1 MSRLSLSAALEPSL
15 STTDS
20 GLAAVVGVTYTPPDH
35 AEPRPSS
42 IVCVIDVSGSMQLP
56 ATVQSADGDGG
67 DGELDD
73 AGLDRL
79 DLVKHA
85 VSTVIATLQPQ
96 DQLGLVTYSDR
107 SEVVLPLTPMD
118 GGGVA
123 AAREALKRMQPGGA
137 TNLWAGLSSGLELSA
152 ATATAASHA
161 GAAGLGRSSHIILLT
176 DGQPNEEPEEGHLH
190 ALDDFLK
197 LRPAAAESVVSTFG
211 FGYDL
216 DSQLLHGIAC
226 RCGGTYTFV
235 PDSSFIGT
243 AFVNWLA
250 SALACTWQQTEL
262 VLEAVEG
269 SALIEVVGTQGMA
282 AILEDGAPRDD
293 GTPATMRLGP
303 SLSGQA
309 RSTVVTVQLP
319 PGFADGGTVLRARV
333 RGMAGGGAA
342 PVELVGEATAAEED
356 GSAPEAVIPQLFRAR
371 LCQAIDRTM
380 AAAATAPA
388 GAPPT
393 DAHVRELIAT
403 IRASG
408 VQRLPQVGGLLRRS
422 HIS

>member
-152 ATATAASHA
+152 AAALPLPPHRMLARRGWA
-161 GAAGLGRSSHIILLT
+161 GARTSSCLPT
-176 DGQPNEEPEEGHLH
+176 VSPTKN
-190 ALDDFLK
+190 LK
-197 LRPAAAESVVSTFG
+197 RDIST
-211 FGYDL
+211 
-216 DSQLLHGIAC
+216 
-226 RCGGTYTFV
+226 RWMTF
-235 PDSSFIGT
+235 
-243 AFVNWLA
+243 
-250 SALACTWQQTEL
+250 
-262 VLEAVEG
+262 
-269 SALIEVVGTQGMA
+269 
-282 AILEDGAPRDD
+282 
-293 GTPATMRLGP
+293 
-303 SLSGQA
+303 
-309 RSTVVTVQLP
+309 
-319 PGFADGGTVLRARV
+319 
-333 RGMAGGGAA
+333 
-342 PVELVGEATAAEED
+342 
-356 GSAPEAVIPQLFRAR
+356 
-371 LCQAIDRTM
+371 
-380 AAAATAPA
+380 
-388 GAPPT
+388 
-393 DAHVRELIAT
+393 
-403 IRASG
+403 
-408 VQRLPQVGGLLRRS
+408 
-422 HIS
+422 

>member
-152 ATATAASHA
+152 AAAYRYRRIACWRGGA
-161 GAAGLGRSSHIILLT
+161 GQELAHHPAYR
-176 DGQPNEEPEEGHLH
+176 
-190 ALDDFLK
+190 
-197 LRPAAAESVVSTFG
+197 RPA
-211 FGYDL
+211 
-216 DSQLLHGIAC
+216 Q
-226 RCGGTYTFV
+226 R
-235 PDSSFIGT
+235 
-243 AFVNWLA
+243 
-250 SALACTWQQTEL
+250 
-262 VLEAVEG
+262 
-269 SALIEVVGTQGMA
+269 
-282 AILEDGAPRDD
+282 
-293 GTPATMRLGP
+293 
-303 SLSGQA
+303 
-309 RSTVVTVQLP
+309 
-319 PGFADGGTVLRARV
+319 
-333 RGMAGGGAA
+333 
-342 PVELVGEATAAEED
+342 
-356 GSAPEAVIPQLFRAR
+356 
-371 LCQAIDRTM
+371 RT
-380 AAAATAPA
+380 
-388 GAPPT
+388 
-393 DAHVRELIAT
+393 
-403 IRASG
+403 
-408 VQRLPQVGGLLRRS
+408 
-422 HIS
+422 